1 MVKSD
6 LIKVDIGSESNAK
19 ILTRFGSKLNT
30 NVTTRVNG
38 ESNGNK
44 RIRL

>member
-19 ILTRFGSKLNT
+19 IQARFGSKVNT
-30 NVTTRVNG
+30 ESYEIVVGMSQNG
-38 ESNGNK
+38 EK
-44 RIRL
+44 V